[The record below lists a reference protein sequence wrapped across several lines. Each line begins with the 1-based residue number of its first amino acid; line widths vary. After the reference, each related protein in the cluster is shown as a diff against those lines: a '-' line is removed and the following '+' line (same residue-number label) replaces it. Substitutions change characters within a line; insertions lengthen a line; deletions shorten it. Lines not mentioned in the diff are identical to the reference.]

1 MNLLDNCILHS
12 GCTCISI
19 TSATLPV
26 RLTVE
31 DNGEGIPAEQLE
43 RLFQPFYRPG
53 SSAPGGSGLGL
64 SICKE
69 IMSAQGGDIEVL
81 STPGSGTRVVLYFQ
95 DRQQPQ
101 DWYGT
106 MARRI

>member
-81 STPGSGTRVVLYFQ
+81 STPGFGTRVVLYFQ